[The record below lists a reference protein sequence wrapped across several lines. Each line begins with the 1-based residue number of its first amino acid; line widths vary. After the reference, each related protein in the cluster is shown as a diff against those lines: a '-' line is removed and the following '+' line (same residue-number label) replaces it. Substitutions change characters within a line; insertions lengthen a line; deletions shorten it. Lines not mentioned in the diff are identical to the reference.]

1 MNTLTLE
8 VTLRGGE
15 KKVFPMSFRASE
27 YHQADSWHEFLIPCM
42 DRLAEVHLEMF
53 TGDYAAWE
61 TVSYHYLEGL
71 ASSGD
76 VEADDFEEDKGY
88 KYAWQMLLDG
98 KPATYS
104 EVDQSLNCDF
114 WLHIKSTRQTEGDWT
129 SMPLDKT
136 ENGLDICDGIYEAV
150 EVDVENGTEEDGTH
164 YGKVLEAIQPILERK
179 IEFVKTTIDG
189 IEYEFTLSRCEQF
202 YSNTKGAQA

>member
-15 KKVFPMSFRASE
+15 KKIFPLYGQATE
-27 YHQADSWHEFLIPCM
+27 YHRADSWHEFLIPYL
-42 DRLAEVHLEMF
+42 DHLADVHLEMF
-53 TGDYAAWE
+53 TGTDCGMLWE
-61 TVSYHYLEGL
+61 IIIGNFIEGQT
-71 ASSGD
+71 ASGEVNWDDEDD
-76 VEADDFEEDKGY
+76 VAGCHLS
-88 KYAWQMLLDG
+88 WQMLLDG
-98 KPATYS
+98 KPASYA

-136 ENGLDICDGIYEAV
+136 EDGLDICDGIYEAV

-164 YGKVLEAIQPILERK
+164 YGKVLEAIEPILKRQV
-179 IEFVKTTIDG
+179 EFVKTTIDG
-189 IEYEFTLSRCEQF
+189 IEYEFSLSRCAEF
-202 YSNTKGAQA
+202 L